1 MAIGWDHQLLYLE
14 ESNPAKEALMR
25 QDPRYREE
33 QETFLGHPKL
43 SYLMLGLIENMEIQ
57 FRAHL
62 ALKEGNH
69 D

>member
-1 MAIGWDHQLLYLE
+1 
-14 ESNPAKEALMR
+14 MR